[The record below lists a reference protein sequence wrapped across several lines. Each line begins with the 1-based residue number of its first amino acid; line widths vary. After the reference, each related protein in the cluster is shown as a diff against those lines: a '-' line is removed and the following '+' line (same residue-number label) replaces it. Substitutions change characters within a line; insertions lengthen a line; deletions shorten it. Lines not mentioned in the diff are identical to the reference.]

1 MVTNINKLAYFFKG
15 HYQSTTSTVKKRK
28 FFNCLSSTGW
38 RPSGDASV
46 CHSDWS
52 AVWTPSGPCPDQ
64 GGLGQC
70 LCRTARY
77 FGEAGERV
85 LLGASQLGAD
95 LSLPTHSTNRS
106 RRTSQSVH
114 QTLHWSSPRELIF
127 FSSLKACWPALESA
141 ELPLHSPLNAT
152 GLVSQPKIEA
162 SKGENDVRGIPQ
174 F

>member
-1 MVTNINKLAYFFKG
+1 M
-15 HYQSTTSTVKKRK
+15 
-28 FFNCLSSTGW
+28 
-38 RPSGDASV
+38 
-46 CHSDWS
+46 
-52 AVWTPSGPCPDQ
+52 
-64 GGLGQC
+64 
-70 LCRTARY
+70 CRTARY

-85 LLGASQLGAD
+85 LLGASQLGED

-162 SKGENDVRGIPQ
+162 PKGENDVRGIPQ